1 MHGIRAYLPP
11 VMQVRRSLYITLLS
25 SNASAL
31 VMFALTLVL
40 ARLLTP
46 DDIGVFSVT
55 VVFINVV
62 AVFRDFGA
70 GPYLV
75 REKDLTPEKIRS
87 VLGLLLATSW
97 VLAVA
102 LVLASGPIAA
112 YYRQPAIA
120 DVLHVLTLS
129 FLLVPYASVLSSL
142 LMRDM
147 QAGKTAIVT
156 AASTAVYAATCLLL
170 AWLDFGPLALA
181 WANTANLVTNI
192 IGFYLV
198 RPAGTPLRPAFHG
211 WREPMRFGRG
221 AIAGNLLTVTH
232 AALPDLVLG
241 KVQGTHEVGLYSRA
255 NGLVGLFQQ
264 VVGPAISY
272 NALPFISQHH
282 HASTPLAPLLAR
294 TTSYLTGLAWPA
306 YLVIGVFAEPI
317 VRLLYGPTWVE
328 AVPLVPILC
337 VAAAVRIGYS
347 LSQPA
352 LLAIGRPYLMAL
364 SVGSNLAA
372 RVLML
377 WWLGSA
383 DLWTFALALCIAD
396 VVSLPVPA
404 WLMARHL
411 GFPLRASLAAHGH
424 SLAVT
429 LACAGTAWLLSAGL
443 PAHWPPAATVPVVS
457 LGCGLTWLA
466 AVIALRHP
474 LREELERLV
483 QPLGRAL
490 QRR

>member
-1 MHGIRAYLPP
+1 MPGFRAYFAAA
-11 VMQVRRSLYITLLS
+11 MQVRRSLYITFLS

-31 VMFALTLVL
+31 VMFALTIVL

-75 REKDLTPEKIRS
+75 REKELTPAKIRS
-87 VLGLLLATSW
+87 VLGLLLVTSW
-97 VLAVA
+97 VLAAGLVA
-102 LVLASGPIAA
+102 AARPIAD
-112 YYRQPAIA
+112 YYAQPAIA

-147 QAGKTAIVT
+147 QAGKTAMVG
-156 AASTAVYAATCLLL
+156 AASTGVYAATCLLL
-170 AWLDFGPLALA
+170 AWMDFGPLALA
-181 WANTANLVTNI
+181 WANTANLATNI
-192 IGFYLV
+192 LGFYLV
-198 RPAGTPLRPAFHG
+198 RPAGTPLRPSFRG

-221 AIAGNLLTVTH
+221 AIAGNLLSVTH
-232 AALPDLVLG
+232 AALPDLILG

-264 VVGPAISY
+264 VVGPAVSY
-272 NALPFISQHH
+272 NALPFIAQHH

-294 TTSYLTGLAWPA
+294 TTSYLTGLAWPS
-306 YLVIGVFAEPI
+306 YLVIGVFADPI
-317 VRLLYGPTWVE
+317 VRLLYGPAWVE

-352 LLAIGRPYLMAL
+352 LLAIGLPYLMAL
-364 SVGSNLAA
+364 SVGVNLAA
-372 RVLML
+372 RVALL
-377 WWLGSA
+377 WWIGSDDLGS
-383 DLWTFALALCIAD
+383 FALALCIAD

-404 WLMARHL
+404 WLMARYL
-411 GFPLRASLAAHGH
+411 GFSLRQSLTAHACSG
-424 SLAVT
+424 AVT
-429 LACAGTAWLLSAGL
+429 LACACSALLLRVWL
-443 PAHWPPAATVPVVS
+443 PAGWPPIATVAVMSTVV
-457 LGCGLTWLA
+457 GLVWLM
-466 AVIALRHP
+466 AVFSLRHP
-474 LREELERLV
+474 LRDELQSLLLR
-483 QPLGRAL
+483 LGRAA
-490 QRR
+490 QRQ

>member
-1 MHGIRAYLPP
+1 
-11 VMQVRRSLYITLLS
+11 MQVRRSLYITLLS

-55 VVFINVV
+55 VVFINIV

-75 REKDLTPEKIRS
+75 REKVLTPDKIRS
-87 VLGLLLATSW
+87 VLGLLLTTSW
-97 VLAVA
+97 VLAAA
-102 LVLASGPIAA
+102 LFAASGPIAR
-112 YYRQPAIA
+112 YYGQPAIT
-120 DVLHVLTLS
+120 DVLHILTLS

-147 QAGKTAIVT
+147 QAGKSAIVT

-192 IGFYLV
+192 VGFYLV
-198 RPAGTPLRPAFHG
+198 RPADTPLRPAFHG

-264 VVGPAISY
+264 VVGPAVSY
-272 NALPFISQHH
+272 NALPFIAQHH
-282 HASTPLAPLLAR
+282 HAGTPLAPLLAR

-306 YLVIGVFAEPI
+306 YLVIGMFAEPI
-317 VRLLYGPTWVE
+317 VRLLYGQTWVQ

-372 RVLML
+372 RIAML
-377 WWLGSA
+377 WWLGSN

-396 VVSLPVPA
+396 AVSLPIPA

-411 GFPLRASLAAHGH
+411 GFSLRQSLAAHAP

-429 LACAGTAWLLSAGL
+429 LACAGAAGLLQAWLPAG
-443 PAHWPPAATVPVVS
+443 WPPMAIVALVTLVI
-457 LGCGLTWLA
+457 GLTWLA
-466 AVIALRHP
+466 AVFGLRHP
-474 LREELERLV
+474 LREELVRLF
-483 QPLGRAL
+483 QPLGQIL
-490 QRR
+490 RRQ